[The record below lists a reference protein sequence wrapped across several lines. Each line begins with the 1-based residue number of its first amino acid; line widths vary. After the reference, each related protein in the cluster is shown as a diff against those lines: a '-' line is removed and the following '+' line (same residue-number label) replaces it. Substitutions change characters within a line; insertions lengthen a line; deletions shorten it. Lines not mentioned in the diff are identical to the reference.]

1 MDMAYP
7 AEVEEF
13 RTEVRKVLADELP
26 AGWRGI
32 GAIATDEEAGDF
44 VLRWRE
50 VLHRRGLL
58 GITWPVEYGGRGL
71 SQLHQVVLVEE
82 LTRAGLPFGRQ
93 PLEATGLKMLGNTL
107 LRWGTDE
114 QKARYLPGLLSG
126 QIRFC
131 QGFSEPS
138 AGSDLA
144 SVRTRARLVKGEGP
158 GGTGGGS
165 PPCAEGAGGEWVV
178 NGQKIWTSGAMHCTH
193 IFVLAR
199 TDPDAPKHR
208 GLSFLLVPLGQPG
221 VQVRP
226 IRHMAGCRE
235 FCEVFFTDARTG
247 AGEVVGAVNG
257 GWAVAR
263 TLLTL
268 ERGEEAATNPIL
280 FRAEFERLAEL
291 ARRTGAIKDP
301 VIRQRLAAAYA
312 RVEVMRY
319 IGYRIL
325 TDVLEGKQMSTAAS
339 VSKLY
344 WSEYHRQVTQLA
356 LDIEGLAGLIPVG
369 RGPSRASR
377 ADDPGSDPAS
387 SNAWWQVSLNA
398 RAGTIYAGTSEVQRN
413 IIAEQVLGLPR

>member
-1 MDMAYP
+1 MTYP
-7 AEVEEF
+7 AEAEEF
-13 RTEVRKVLADELP
+13 RAEVCEVLAQELP

-32 GAIATDEEAGDF
+32 GGIPTEAETAEF
-44 VLRWRE
+44 VLRWRA

-58 GITWPVEYGGRGL
+58 GITWPAEYGGRGL

-107 LRWGTDE
+107 LRWGTGT
-114 QKARYLPGLLSG
+114 QKANYLPGLLSG
-126 QIRFC
+126 EIRFC

-144 SVRTRARLVKGEGP
+144 SVRTRARLEN
-158 GGTGGGS
+158 
-165 PPCAEGAGGEWVV
+165 GEWVI
-178 NGQKIWTSGAMHCTH
+178 NGQKVWTSGAMHCTH

-208 GLSFLLVPLGQPG
+208 GLSFLLVPLRQPG
-221 VQVRP
+221 IEVRP
-226 IRHMAGCRE
+226 SRHMTGGRE
-235 FCEVFFTDARTG
+235 FCEIFFTDAKTG
-247 AGEVVGAVNG
+247 ADEVVGEVNG
-257 GWAVAR
+257 GWAVSK
-263 TLLTL
+263 TLLDL
-268 ERGEEAATNPIL
+268 ERGEEAAVNPIL

-312 RVEVMRY
+312 RVELMRF

-325 TDVLEGKQMSTAAS
+325 TDVLDGRDAAGPGTGGTAAS

-344 WSEYHRQVTQLA
+344 WSEYHRQVTELA
-356 LDIEGLAGLIPVG
+356 LDIEGLAGLIPAG
-369 RGPSRASR
+369 KGPSRASR

-387 SNAWWQVSLNA
+387 TNTWWQVSLNA

-413 IIAEQVLGLPR
+413 IIAEGVLGLPR

>member
-1 MDMAYP
+1 MTYP
-7 AEVEEF
+7 VEAEVF
-13 RTEVRKVLADELP
+13 RTEVRMILAEELP
-26 AGWRGI
+26 ADWRGI
-32 GAIATDEEAGDF
+32 GAIATEAATEDF
-44 VLRWRE
+44 VGRWRT

-107 LRWGTDE
+107 LRWGTSE

-126 QIRFC
+126 EIRFC

-144 SVRTRARLVKGEGP
+144 SVRTRARLVQGEG
-158 GGTGGGS
+158 
-165 PPCAEGAGGEWVV
+165 EAGGEWVI

-193 IFVLAR
+193 IFTLVR

-208 GLSFLLVPLGQPG
+208 GLTFLLVPLGQPG
-221 VQVRP
+221 VEVRP
-226 IRHMAGCRE
+226 IRHMAGGRE

-247 AGEVVGAVNG
+247 ADEVVGTVNG
-257 GWAVAR
+257 GWAVSK

-280 FRAEFERLAEL
+280 FRAEFDRLAEL

-301 VIRQRLAAAYA
+301 VLRQRLAAAFA

-325 TDVLEGKQMSTAAS
+325 TDVLDGREMSAAAS

-344 WSEYHRQVTQLA
+344 WSEYHRQATQLA
-356 LDIEGLAGLIPVG
+356 LDIEGLTGLIPMG
-369 RGPSRASR
+369 KGPSRASR

-387 SNAWWQVSLNA
+387 SNTWWQVSLNA

>member
-1 MDMAYP
+1 MTYSAE
-7 AEVEEF
+7 AEVF
-13 RTEVRKVLADELP
+13 RTEVRKILAEELP
-26 AGWRGI
+26 ADWQGI
-32 GAIATDEEAGDF
+32 GAIGTEGETEDF
-44 VLRWRE
+44 VARWRAA
-50 VLHRRGLL
+50 LHRRGLL

-107 LRWGTDE
+107 LRWGTDA

-126 QIRFC
+126 EIRFC

-144 SVRTRARLVKGEGP
+144 SVRTRARLMDGDGE
-158 GGTGGGS
+158 
-165 PPCAEGAGGEWVV
+165 AGGEWVI
-178 NGQKIWTSGAMHCTH
+178 NGQKIWTSGATRCTH
-193 IFVLAR
+193 IFTLVR

-208 GLSFLLVPLGQPG
+208 GLSFLLVPLAQPG
-221 VQVRP
+221 VEVRP
-226 IRHMAGCRE
+226 IRHMAGGRE
-235 FCEVFFTDARTG
+235 FCEVFFTDAKTG
-247 AGEVVGAVNG
+247 ADEIVGQVNG
-257 GWAVAR
+257 GWAVSK
-263 TLLTL
+263 TLLVY
-268 ERGEEAATNPIL
+268 ERGEEAATNPVL

-301 VIRQRLAAAYA
+301 VLRQRLGAAFA
-312 RVEVMRY
+312 RVEVMRF

-325 TDVLEGKQMSTAAS
+325 TDVLDGKEMSAAAS

-344 WSEYHRQVTQLA
+344 WSEYHRQATQLA
-356 LDIEGLAGLIPVG
+356 LDIEGLAGLIPAG
-369 RGPSRASR
+369 KGPSRSSR

>member
-1 MDMAYP
+1 MTYP

-13 RTEVRKVLADELP
+13 RTEVRKILVEELP
-26 AGWRGI
+26 PGWQGI
-32 GAIATDEEAGDF
+32 GAIATAGETEDF
-44 VLRWRE
+44 VLRWRG

-58 GITWPVEYGGRGL
+58 GVTWPVEYGGRGM
-71 SQLHQVVLVEE
+71 SRLHQVVLVEE
-82 LTRAGLPFGRQ
+82 LTRAGVPFGRQ
-93 PLEATGLKMLGNTL
+93 PLESTGLKMLGNTL
-107 LRWGTDE
+107 LHWGSDE
-114 QKARYLPGLLSG
+114 QKAQYLPGLLSG
-126 QIRFC
+126 EIRFC

-144 SVRTRARLVKGEGP
+144 SVRTRARLDGDH
-158 GGTGGGS
+158 
-165 PPCAEGAGGEWVV
+165 WVI
-178 NGQKIWTSGAMHCTH
+178 NGQKIWTSGAMACTH

-199 TDPDAPKHR
+199 TDPDAAKHR
-208 GLSFLLVPLGQPG
+208 GLSFLLVPLDQPG
-221 VQVRP
+221 VDVRP
-226 IRHMAGCRE
+226 IRHMAGGTE
-235 FCEVFFTDARTG
+235 FCEIFFTEASTG
-247 AGEVVGAVNG
+247 AQEVVGPVNG
-257 GWAVAR
+257 GWGVAR
-263 TLLTL
+263 TLLAF

-280 FRAEFERLAEL
+280 FRAEFVRLAEL

-301 VIRQRLAAAYA
+301 VIRQRLAAAFA

-325 TDVLEGKQMSTAAS
+325 TDVLEGKEMSAAAS

-356 LDIEGLAGLIPVG
+356 LDIEGLAGLIPAG
-369 RGPSRASR
+369 KGPSRPLR

-413 IIAEQVLGLPR
+413 IIAEQVLGLPREPMR

>member
-1 MDMAYP
+1 MTYP
-7 AEVEEF
+7 AEAEEF
-13 RTEVRKVLADELP
+13 RAEVRAILAHELP

-32 GAIATDEEAGDF
+32 GAIPTEAETAEF
-44 VLRWRE
+44 VLRWRA
-50 VLHRRGLL
+50 VLHRHGLL
-58 GITWPVEYGGRGL
+58 GITWPAKYGGRGL
-71 SQLHQVVLVEE
+71 SQAHQVVLVEE

-114 QKARYLPGLLSG
+114 QKAKYLPGLLSG
-126 QIRFC
+126 EIRFC

-144 SVRTRARLVKGEGP
+144 SVRTRARLVKGEG
-158 GGTGGGS
+158 
-165 PPCAEGAGGEWVV
+165 EAGGEWVI
-178 NGQKIWTSGAMHCTH
+178 NGQKIWTSGATHCTH

-208 GLSFLLVPLGQPG
+208 GLSFLLVSLRQPG
-221 VQVRP
+221 IEVRP
-226 IRHMAGCRE
+226 IRHMAGGRE
-235 FCEVFFTDARTG
+235 FCEIFFTDATTA
-247 AGEVVGAVNG
+247 AGEVVGEVNG
-257 GWAVAR
+257 GWAVAK
-263 TLLTL
+263 TLLVL
-268 ERGEEAATNPIL
+268 ERGEEAAVNPIL

-312 RVEVMRY
+312 RVEVMRF

-325 TDVLEGKQMSTAAS
+325 TDVLDGKDAAGPGKGGTAAS

-344 WSEYHRQVTQLA
+344 WSEYHRQATELA

-369 RGPSRASR
+369 KGPSRASR
-377 ADDPGSDPAS
+377 ADDPGSNPAS
-387 SNAWWQVSLNA
+387 ANTWWQVSLNA

-413 IIAEQVLGLPR
+413 IIAEGVLGLPR

>member
-1 MDMAYP
+1 MTYP
-7 AEVEEF
+7 AEAEAF
-13 RTEVRKVLADELP
+13 RTEVRKVLAEELP
-26 AGWRGI
+26 ADWRGI
-32 GAIATDEEAGDF
+32 GAIPAEAATEEF
-44 VLRWRE
+44 VARWRA

-107 LRWGTDE
+107 LRWGTDA

-126 QIRFC
+126 EIRFC

-144 SVRTRARLVKGEGP
+144 SVRTRARLVDGAGE
-158 GGTGGGS
+158 
-165 PPCAEGAGGEWVV
+165 AGGEWVI
-178 NGQKIWTSGAMHCTH
+178 NGQKIWTSGATRCTH
-193 IFVLAR
+193 IFTLVR

-208 GLSFLLVPLGQPG
+208 GLSFLLVPLAQPG
-221 VQVRP
+221 VEVRP
-226 IRHMAGCRE
+226 IRHMAGGRE

-247 AGEVVGAVNG
+247 ADEIVGQVNG
-257 GWAVAR
+257 GWAVSK
-263 TLLTL
+263 TLLVY
-268 ERGEEAATNPIL
+268 ERGEEAATNPVL

-301 VIRQRLAAAYA
+301 VLRQRVGAAFA
-312 RVEVMRY
+312 RVEVMRF

-325 TDVLEGKQMSTAAS
+325 TDVLDGKEMSAAAS

-344 WSEYHRQVTQLA
+344 WSEYHRQATQLA
-356 LDIEGLAGLIPVG
+356 LDIEGLAGMIPAG
-369 RGPSRASR
+369 KGPSRSSR

>member
-1 MDMAYP
+1 VDMTYP

-13 RTEVRKVLADELP
+13 RTEVRKILAEELP
-26 AGWRGI
+26 ADWRGI
-32 GAIATDEEAGDF
+32 GAILTDEATGDF
-44 VLRWRE
+44 VLHWRG

-144 SVRTRARLVKGEGP
+144 SVRTCARLAKGDGEV
-158 GGTGGGS
+158 
-165 PPCAEGAGGEWVV
+165 GGEWVI
-178 NGQKIWTSGAMHCTH
+178 NGQKIWTSGAIACTH
-193 IFVLAR
+193 VFVLAR

-226 IRHMAGCRE
+226 IRHMAGGSE
-235 FCEVFFTDARTG
+235 FCEIFFTDARTG

-263 TLLTL
+263 TLLTF

-280 FRAEFERLAEL
+280 FRAEFERVAEL
-291 ARRTGAIKDP
+291 ARRTGAIEDP
-301 VIRQRLAAAYA
+301 VIRQRLAAAYV

-325 TDVLEGKQMSTAAS
+325 TDVLEGKQMSAAAS

-344 WSEYHRQVTQLA
+344 WSEYHRQITQLA
-356 LDIEGLAGLIPVG
+356 LDIEGLAGLVPVG

-387 SNAWWQVSLNA
+387 SNTWWQVSLNA
-398 RAGTIYAGTSEVQRN
+398 RAGTIYAGTSEIQRN

>member
-1 MDMAYP
+1 MTYP
-7 AEVEEF
+7 AEAEVF
-13 RTEVRKVLADELP
+13 RTEVRKVLAEELP

-32 GAIATDEEAGDF
+32 GAIPTEAETEDF
-44 VLRWRE
+44 VGRWRAI
-50 VLHRRGLL
+50 LHRRGLL

-114 QKARYLPGLLSG
+114 QKARYLPGLLAG
-126 QIRFC
+126 EIRFC

-144 SVRTRARLVKGEGP
+144 SVRTRARLVPGEG
-158 GGTGGGS
+158 
-165 PPCAEGAGGEWVV
+165 EAGGEWVI
-178 NGQKIWTSGAMHCTH
+178 NGQKVWTSGATRCTH
-193 IFVLAR
+193 IFTLVR
-199 TDPDAPKHR
+199 TDPDVPKHR
-208 GLSFLLVPLGQPG
+208 GLTFLLVPLGQPG
-221 VQVRP
+221 IEVRP
-226 IRHMAGCRE
+226 IRHMAGGRE

-247 AGEVVGAVNG
+247 ADEVVGQVNG
-257 GWAVAR
+257 GWAVSK
-263 TLLTL
+263 TLLVY

-280 FRAEFERLAEL
+280 FRAEFERLAAL

-301 VIRQRLAAAYA
+301 VLRQRLAAAFA

-319 IGYRIL
+319 LGYRIL
-325 TDVLEGKQMSTAAS
+325 TDVLDGKEVSAAAS

-356 LDIEGLAGLIPVG
+356 LDLEGLAGLVPAG
-369 RGPSRASR
+369 KGPSRATR

>member
-1 MDMAYP
+1 MTYP

-13 RTEVRKVLADELP
+13 RTEVRKILVEELP
-26 AGWRGI
+26 PGWRGM
-32 GAIATDEEAGDF
+32 GAIATVEETGDF
-44 VLRWRE
+44 VLRWRA

-58 GITWPVEYGGRGL
+58 GVTWPVEYGGRGL
-71 SQLHQVVLVEE
+71 SRLHQVVLVEE
-82 LTRAGLPFGRQ
+82 LTRAGVPFGRQ
-93 PLEATGLKMLGNTL
+93 PLESTGLKMLGNTL
-107 LRWGTDE
+107 LHWGSDE
-114 QKARYLPGLLSG
+114 QKAQYLPGLLSG
-126 QIRFC
+126 EITFC

-144 SVRTRARLVKGEGP
+144 SVRTRARLEKGDGEV
-158 GGTGGGS
+158 GGQ
-165 PPCAEGAGGEWVV
+165 WVI
-178 NGQKIWTSGAMHCTH
+178 NGQKTWTSGASACTH

-199 TDPDAPKHR
+199 TDPDAAKHR
-208 GLSFLLVPLGQPG
+208 GLSFLLVPLDQPG
-221 VQVRP
+221 VDVRP
-226 IRHMAGCRE
+226 IRHMAGGTE
-235 FCEVFFTDARTG
+235 FCEIFFTDASTG
-247 AGEVVGAVNG
+247 AQEVVGPVNG
-257 GWAVAR
+257 GWGVAR
-263 TLLTL
+263 TLLAF

-301 VIRQRLAAAYA
+301 VIRQRLAAAFA

-325 TDVLEGKQMSTAAS
+325 TDVLEGKETSAAAS

-356 LDIEGLAGLIPVG
+356 LDMEGLAGLIPAG
-369 RGPSRASR
+369 KGPSRPLR

-413 IIAEQVLGLPR
+413 IIAEQVLGLPREPMR

>member
-1 MDMAYP
+1 MTYP
-7 AEVEEF
+7 AEAEEF
-13 RTEVRKVLADELP
+13 RTEVRKALAEELP
-26 AGWRGI
+26 PGWRGI
-32 GAIATDEEAGDF
+32 GAIPAAGETEDF
-44 VLRWRE
+44 VLRWRG

-58 GITWPVEYGGRGL
+58 GITWPAEYGGRGL
-71 SQLHQVVLVEE
+71 SRLHQVVLVEE

-93 PLEATGLKMLGNTL
+93 PLESTGLKMLGNTL
-107 LRWGTDE
+107 LQWGSEE
-114 QKARYLPGLLSG
+114 QKARYLPGLLAG
-126 QIRFC
+126 DVRFC

-144 SVRTRARLVKGEGP
+144 AVRTRADRDGD
-158 GGTGGGS
+158 
-165 PPCAEGAGGEWVV
+165 EWVI
-178 NGQKIWTSGAMHCTH
+178 NGQKIWTSGAMACTH

-199 TDPDAPKHR
+199 TDPDAPRHR
-208 GLSFLLVPLGQPG
+208 GLSLLLVPLGQPG
-221 VQVRP
+221 VDVRP
-226 IRHMAGCRE
+226 IRHMAGGSE

-247 AGEVVGAVNG
+247 ADEVVGPVNG

-263 TLLTL
+263 TLLTF

-291 ARRTGAIKDP
+291 ARRNGAIKDP
-301 VIRQRLAAAYA
+301 VIRQRLAAAFA

-325 TDVLEGKQMSTAAS
+325 TDVLDGQEMSAAAS

-344 WSEYHRQVTQLA
+344 WSEYHRDLTQLA
-356 LDIEGLAGLIPVG
+356 LDIEGLAGLVPAG
-369 RGPSRASR
+369 KGPSRAQR

-413 IIAEQVLGLPR
+413 IIAEQVLGLPRASMR

>member
-1 MDMAYP
+1 MTYP
-7 AEVEEF
+7 AEAEAF
-13 RTEVRKVLADELP
+13 RTEVRAVLAEELP
-26 AGWRGI
+26 ADWRGI
-32 GAIATDEEAGDF
+32 GAIPAEAATEEF
-44 VLRWRE
+44 VARWRG

-107 LRWGTDE
+107 LRWGTNE

-126 QIRFC
+126 EIRFC

-144 SVRTRARLVKGEGP
+144 SVRTHARLVDGDEE
-158 GGTGGGS
+158 
-165 PPCAEGAGGEWVV
+165 AGAEWVI
-178 NGQKIWTSGAMHCTH
+178 NGQKIWTSGATRCTH
-193 IFVLAR
+193 IFTLVR

-208 GLSFLLVPLGQPG
+208 GLSFLLVPLAQPG
-221 VQVRP
+221 VEVRP
-226 IRHMAGCRE
+226 IRHMAGGRE
-235 FCEVFFTDARTG
+235 FCEVFFTDAKTG
-247 AGEVVGAVNG
+247 ADEIVGQVNG
-257 GWAVAR
+257 GWAVSK
-263 TLLTL
+263 TLLGY
-268 ERGEEAATNPIL
+268 ERGEEAATNPVL

-301 VIRQRLAAAYA
+301 VLRQRLGAAFA
-312 RVEVMRY
+312 RVEVMRF

-325 TDVLEGKQMSTAAS
+325 TDVLDGKEMSAAAS

-344 WSEYHRQVTQLA
+344 WSEYHRQATQLA
-356 LDIEGLAGLIPVG
+356 LDIEGLAGLIPAG
-369 RGPSRASR
+369 RGPSRSSR

-413 IIAEQVLGLPR
+413 IIAEQILGLPR

>member
-1 MDMAYP
+1 MIYP
-7 AEVEEF
+7 AEAEAF
-13 RTEVRKVLADELP
+13 RTEVRKILAEELP
-26 AGWRGI
+26 ADWRGI
-32 GAIATDEEAGDF
+32 GAIPAEAATEEF
-44 VLRWRE
+44 VARWRA

-82 LTRAGLPFGRQ
+82 LTRAGVPFGRQ

-138 AGSDLA
+138 AGPHLA
-144 SVRTRARLVKGEGP
+144 SGRTHAHQG
-158 GGTGGGS
+158 
-165 PPCAEGAGGEWVV
+165 
-178 NGQKIWTSGAMHCTH
+178 NGVWAINGKKIGTSGATRCTE
-193 IFVLAR
+193 IFTMVR

-208 GLSFLLVPLGQPG
+208 GLTFLLVSLAQPG
-221 VQVRP
+221 VEVRP
-226 IRHMAGCRE
+226 IRHMAGGRE
-235 FCEVFFTDARTG
+235 FCEVFFTDAKTG
-247 AGEVVGAVNG
+247 ADEIVGQVNG
-257 GWAVAR
+257 GWAVSK
-263 TLLTL
+263 TLLVY
-268 ERGEEAATNPIL
+268 ERGEEAATNPVL

-291 ARRTGAIKDP
+291 ARRTGAINDP
-301 VIRQRLAAAYA
+301 GLRQRLGAAFA
-312 RVEVMRY
+312 RVEVMRF

-325 TDVLEGKQMSTAAS
+325 TDVLDGKEMSAAAS

-344 WSEYHRQVTQLA
+344 WSEYHRQATQLA
-356 LDIEGLAGLIPVG
+356 LDIEGLAGLIPAG
-369 RGPSRASR
+369 KGPSRSSR

>member
-1 MDMAYP
+1 MTYP
-7 AEVEEF
+7 AEAEAF
-13 RTEVRKVLADELP
+13 RTEVRKVLAEELP
-26 AGWRGI
+26 ADWRGI
-32 GAIATDEEAGDF
+32 GAIPTEAATEDF
-44 VLRWRE
+44 VARWRR
-50 VLHRRGLL
+50 VLHQRGLL

-126 QIRFC
+126 EIRFC

-144 SVRTRARLVKGEGP
+144 SVRTRARLVKGDGE
-158 GGTGGGS
+158 
-165 PPCAEGAGGEWVV
+165 AAGEWII
-178 NGQKIWTSGAMHCTH
+178 NGQKIWTSGATRCTH
-193 IFVLAR
+193 IFTLVR
-199 TDPDAPKHR
+199 TDPDAPKHW
-208 GLSFLLVPLGQPG
+208 GLSFLLVPLAQPG
-221 VQVRP
+221 VEVRP
-226 IRHMAGCRE
+226 IRHMAGGRE
-235 FCEVFFTDARTG
+235 FCEVFLTDAKTG
-247 AGEVVGAVNG
+247 AAEVVGQVNG
-257 GWAVAR
+257 GWAVSK
-263 TLLTL
+263 TLLAY

-301 VIRQRLAAAYA
+301 VVRQRLAASFA

-319 IGYRIL
+319 IGYRVL
-325 TDVLEGKQMSTAAS
+325 TDVLDGKEMSAAAS

-344 WSEYHRQVTQLA
+344 WSEYHRQATQLA
-356 LDIEGLAGLIPVG
+356 LDVEGLAGLIPAG
-369 RGPSRASR
+369 KGPSRSSR